1 MSNRRRDDVGRA
13 AYNGATRVLAVAMI
27 AIGAL
32 LVLRGAVLG
41 VVLGV
46 GLVAAGAG
54 RLWILARLRR
64 PR

>member
-1 MSNRRRDDVGRA
+1 MSNRRRDEIGRA
-13 AYNGATRVLAVAMI
+13 AYDGATRVLAVAMI
-27 AIGAL
+27 VIGAL
-32 LVLRGAVLG
+32 LVVRGAVLG